1 MALMP
6 WNDDL
11 VLGIAK
17 IDEQHRWLVDRINEL
32 HDELSRAAPDRKTM
46 GDTLESLVDYTMN
59 HFIVEEEIFKR
70 HGYPQT
76 DAHLAEHNGFTSKII
91 GLLDKF
97 QAGAGDVGNDTMALL
112 KDWLTHHILTVD
124 KSYVPFFRSKGEH

>member
-6 WNDDL
+6 WSAEL
-11 VLGIAK
+11 ELGIAK
-17 IDEQHRWLVDRINEL
+17 IDEQHRWLVDRINAL
-32 HDELSRAAPDRKTM
+32 HDELDRPAPNRQTL
-46 GDTLESLVDYTMN
+46 GDILESLVDYTMN

-76 DAHLAEHNGFTSKII
+76 DAHLGEHNTFTGRII
-91 GLLDKF
+91 VLLDQF
-97 QAGAGDVGNDTMALL
+97 HEGAEVGGETMALL

-124 KSYVPFFRSKGEH
+124 KAYVPFFKAKGEA

>member
-6 WNDDL
+6 WSAEL
-11 VLGIAK
+11 ELGIAK
-17 IDEQHRWLVDRINEL
+17 IDEQHHWLVDRINAL
-32 HDELSRAAPDRKTM
+32 HDELGRPAPDRQAL
-46 GDTLESLVDYTMN
+46 GDILESLVDYTMN

-76 DAHLAEHNGFTSKII
+76 DAHLGEHNTFTGRII
-91 GLLDKF
+91 VLLDQF
-97 QAGAGDVGNDTMALL
+97 HEGAEVGGETMALL

-124 KSYVPFFRSKGEH
+124 KAYVPFFKAKGEA